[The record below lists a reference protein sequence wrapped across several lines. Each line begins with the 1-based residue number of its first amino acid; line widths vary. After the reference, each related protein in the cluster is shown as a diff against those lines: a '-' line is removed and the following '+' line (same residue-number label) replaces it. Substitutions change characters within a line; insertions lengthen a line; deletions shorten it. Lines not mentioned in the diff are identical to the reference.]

1 MANNT
6 TTKHIK
12 EVKMSPK
19 EKAEEL
25 VLKYLRIDNNTK
37 EWFNTHIAKQCAL
50 IAVDEII
57 LQNNVWIKQIGK
69 GTNNYWIEVKEEI
82 EKL

>member
-1 MANNT
+1 MT
-6 TTKHIK
+6 
-12 EVKMSPK
+12 PK

-25 VLKYLRIDNNTK
+25 VLKFLRIENNTP

-50 IAVDEII
+50 ILANEIYDEVHRISLSSDI
-57 LQNNVWIKQIGK
+57 NLNGTSNHWYQVKQ
-69 GTNNYWIEVKEEI
+69 EI

>member
-1 MANNT
+1 
-6 TTKHIK
+6 
-12 EVKMSPK
+12 MSPK
-19 EKAEEL
+19 EKAVEL
-25 VLKYLRIDNNTK
+25 ANKFYQDVMLTQA
-37 EWFNTHIAKQCAL
+37 EAKQCAL
-50 IAVDEII
+50 IAVDEIL